1 MLQNI
6 VIKHLLICWFCYEL
20 TNYWVVFYYL
30 FGVIVLLST
39 GSVEP
44 ILQDISSPIPAGPI
58 LQNEPSPILNPTSLC
73 SRSVHKY
80 PDTCFFTKKNA
91 PTPFNFILKCYSKTF
106 ILEIFLFE
114 RDITCIWY
122 MRYHLVVI
130 RIWRIRILITWSL
143 KVFSI
148 GYLIHG

>member
-1 MLQNI
+1 MYFI
-6 VIKHLLICWFCYEL
+6 ICLEWLFCYRLVQRSQFYRTYQAQFQLGLFCKMNQAQFWTPQAFVQEVSTNIL
-20 TNYWVVFYYL
+20 TRVF
-30 FGVIVLLST
+30 
-39 GSVEP
+39 
-44 ILQDISSPIPAGPI
+44 LQK
-58 LQNEPSPILNPTSLC
+58 
-73 SRSVHKY
+73 KY
-80 PDTCFFTKKNA
+80 A

-122 MRYHLVVI
+122 RRYHLVVI

-143 KVFSI
+143 KVSSI